1 MFVMVVIVL
10 AACSNSNRFK
20 DTWESGNYEEALK
33 VYKENEFTQEE
44 LRVMKNVV
52 DDNFGKIIE
61 EYASGEIKKKAVDE
75 VLDKASEI
83 AIDGMPEV
91 IVKVKKEL
99 AKLERSKKFFKQA
112 KKDFE
117 NEDYSEAYDNL
128 LGIIK
133 EDVENYDEA
142 QKMMPQCIENYSS
155 TFEKDKDYEGLIAYL
170 DEKSRN
176 SFDKAA
182 KEYIKSEKKEFI
194 VEAVLS
200 NTKDKVDQ
208 EGYAEAIS
216 YLKKRLEK
224 NNVDNVDEIDK
235 YMNEINE
242 AYKKEI
248 LDIVKEYEGNKKY
261 LKALDV
267 LADARDVV
275 DLQDFSKA
283 EDRINEERPIYL
295 CDLGK
300 TIDNENYHRADKGD
314 DLKDTEGN
322 IYEQDKNLYYFEYE
336 YLEFLNPKTGK
347 IRKAKAFAEYNLG
360 GKYKSLSG
368 KVVVWDKT
376 DTYIHKPKAYKNA
389 FTVVISGDGKEIKR
403 LRYDVNETIDVSG
416 IKTLRIEVDYGNNNL
431 PNTIYVL
438 LSDFKLTK

>member
-1 MFVMVVIVL
+1 
-10 AACSNSNRFK
+10 
-20 DTWESGNYEEALK
+20 
-33 VYKENEFTQEE
+33 
-44 LRVMKNVV
+44 
-52 DDNFGKIIE
+52 
-61 EYASGEIKKKAVDE
+61 
-75 VLDKASEI
+75 
-83 AIDGMPEV
+83 
-91 IVKVKKEL
+91 
-99 AKLERSKKFFKQA
+99 
-112 KKDFE
+112 
-117 NEDYSEAYDNL
+117 
-128 LGIIK
+128 
-133 EDVENYDEA
+133 
-142 QKMMPQCIENYSS
+142 MPQCIENYSS

-275 DLQDFSKA
+275 DLQEFSNA

-322 IYEQDKNLYYFEYE
+322 IYEQNKNLYYFEYE
-336 YLEFLNPKTGK
+336 YLRYVGGGKT
-347 IRKAKAFAEYNLG
+347 KAFAEYNLG

-376 DTYIHKPKAYKNA
+376 YEVVWDKIKPKAMKNA

-438 LSDFKLTK
+438 LSDFQLTK